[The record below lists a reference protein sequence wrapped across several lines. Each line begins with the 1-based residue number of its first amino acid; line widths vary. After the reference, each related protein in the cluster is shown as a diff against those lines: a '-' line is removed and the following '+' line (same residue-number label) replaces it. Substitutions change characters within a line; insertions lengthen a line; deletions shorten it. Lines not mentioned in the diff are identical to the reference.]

1 MLINKAYK
9 LKNLKILTILMMD
22 GNLSNLFQYIDIY
35 FEEEFKDYSVNP
47 NIITN
52 KKVPIKWC
60 T

>member
-1 MLINKAYK
+1 
-9 LKNLKILTILMMD
+9 MMD